1 MPGQIGCAMVVAL
14 TAWILLGPT
23 DPAAAQSGLNVYCS
37 VQLEWCQTLAN
48 EFTRQIGIKVAIT
61 NRGSG
66 VGLSLTSS
74 GVVVVQ

>member
-1 MPGQIGCAMVVAL
+1 MPGRVRSTVFATLAAVV
-14 TAWILLGPT
+14 LLGRAA
-23 DPAAAQSGLNVYCS
+23 PAAAQGSLNIYCG

-48 EFTRQIGIKVAIT
+48 EFTRQSGIKVAIT

-66 VGLSLTSS
+66 GGLSLASS